1 VSIGAIAL
9 GTYLQFQTYYKELK
23 MILTNYYELIER
35 NYVQHGNWYLKGTI
49 SINLLSGTVKVH
61 GKVILEDC
69 ATLIHKLDIDK
80 VELLDSLIT
89 TIRAS
94 AK

>member
-1 VSIGAIAL
+1 
-9 GTYLQFQTYYKELK
+9 
-23 MILTNYYELIER
+23 MILTNYYQLIER
-35 NYVQHGNWYLKGTI
+35 NYIQYGNWYLKDTI

-61 GKVILEDC
+61 GKVVLEDC
-69 ATLIHKLDIDK
+69 TTLINKLDIDK

-89 TIRAS
+89 NIKAS

>member
-1 VSIGAIAL
+1 
-9 GTYLQFQTYYKELK
+9 

-61 GKVILEDC
+61 DKVILENC
-69 ATLIHKLDIDK
+69 TTLINKLDIDK

-89 TIRAS
+89 TIRTS